1 MKKLAKL
8 TSLLLAGIMALAMLT
23 ACNGT
28 PSAAEAEALGKQYTA
43 QALAILNEYR
53 ATQNT
58 EQTPYPQ
65 LDNDPELLALAEQ
78 QLMRIGQDGKIL
90 GSDTLYIPPEEEKKN
105 LNVWVM
111 IEPFKPGEKGDVT
124 ERYPALALTK
134 QRLEE
139 LNTTKVFGGNLP
151 LASQKTLD
159 DITRVAFAYRVVGG
173 KAYVAMAFAHPIE
186 QKRP

>member
-8 TSLLLAGIMALAMLT
+8 TALLLAGIMVLAMLT
-23 ACNGT
+23 ACNG
-28 PSAAEAEALGKQYTA
+28 SGGGNAEAEALGKQYTE

-65 LDNDPELLALAEQ
+65 LANDPELLALAEQ
-78 QLMRIGQDGKIL
+78 RLMLIGQDGKIL
-90 GSDTLYIPPEEEKKN
+90 GSDTLYIPDEGKEY

-134 QRLEE
+134 ERLAE
-139 LNTTKVFGGNLP
+139 LNTTKVFGANLP
-151 LASQKTLD
+151 LASTKMLK
-159 DITRVAFAYRVVGG
+159 ITKVAFAYRVVGG
-173 KAYVAMAFAHPIE
+173 KAYVAMAFAAPM
-186 QKRP
+186 K

>member
-28 PSAAEAEALGKQYTA
+28 PSAAEAEALGKQYTE
-43 QALAILNEYR
+43 QALAILNKYR
-53 ATQNT
+53 ATQDT

-65 LDNDPELLALAEQ
+65 LATDSDLLELAEER
-78 QLMRIGQDGKIL
+78 LKRIGQDGKIL
-90 GSDTLYIPPEEEKKN
+90 ESDRLYIPKGKEY

-111 IEPFKPGEKGDVT
+111 IEPREPGEMGSIN

-134 QRLEE
+134 QRLAE
-139 LNTTKVFGGNLP
+139 LNTTKVFGGEIP

-159 DITRVAFAYRVVGG
+159 DITKVAFAYRVVGG
-173 KAYVAMAFAHPIE
+173 KAYVAIAFEHPI
-186 QKRP
+186 KP

>member
-28 PSAAEAEALGKQYTA
+28 PSAAEAEALGKQYTE

-58 EQTPYPQ
+58 EQTPYPK

-78 QLMRIGQDGKIL
+78 QLMLIGQDGKIL
-90 GSDTLYIPPEEEKKN
+90 GSDTLYIPKGKEY

-111 IEPFKPGEKGDVT
+111 LEPGEKGDVT

-134 QRLEE
+134 QRLAE
-139 LNTTKVFGGNLP
+139 LNTTKAFGGEIP
-151 LASQKTLD
+151 LESQKTLD
-159 DITRVAFAYRVVGG
+159 DIIKVAFAYRVVGG
-173 KAYVAMAFAHPIE
+173 KAYVAMAFEHPI
-186 QKRP
+186 KP

>member
-78 QLMRIGQDGKIL
+78 QLLLIGQDGKIAGNDTWYIKYEGNKILDIRVMLEPL
-90 GSDTLYIPPEEEKKN
+90 G
-105 LNVWVM
+105 
-111 IEPFKPGEKGDVT
+111 PGEMGDVT

-139 LNTTKVFGGNLP
+139 LNTTKVFCGEIP

-159 DITRVAFAYRVVGG
+159 DITKVAFAYRVVGG
-173 KAYVAMAFAHPIE
+173 KAYVAMAFEHPI
-186 QKRP
+186 KP

>member
-8 TSLLLAGIMALAMLT
+8 TSLLLAGIMALALLT

-28 PSAAEAEALGKQYTA
+28 PGAAEAEALGKQYTA

-58 EQTPYPQ
+58 EQTPYPK

-78 QLMRIGQDGKIL
+78 RLMLIGQDGKIA
-90 GSDTLYIPPEEEKKN
+90 GKDTWDTKGEGKEYLD
-105 LNVWVM
+105 VRVM
-111 IEPFKPGEKGDVT
+111 IEPLGPGEMGDIN
-124 ERYPALALTK
+124 ERYPALALTE
-134 QRLEE
+134 QRLAE
-139 LNTTKVFGGNLP
+139 LKTTKVFGGNLP
-151 LASQKTLD
+151 LASQKML

-173 KAYVAMAFAHPIE
+173 KAYVAMAFAHPI
-186 QKRP
+186 K

>member
-8 TSLLLAGIMALAMLT
+8 TSLLLAGIMALALFT

-28 PSAAEAEALGKQYTA
+28 PSTAEAEALGKQYTE

-78 QLMRIGQDGKIL
+78 RLMLIGQDGKIAAKDTWYTSDEGKEYLDVRVMLEPL
-90 GSDTLYIPPEEEKKN
+90 G
-105 LNVWVM
+105 
-111 IEPFKPGEKGDVT
+111 PGEMGDAT
-124 ERYPALALTK
+124 ERYPALALTE
-134 QRLEE
+134 QRLAE
-139 LNTTKVFGGNLP
+139 LNTTKEFGGNLP
-151 LASQKTLD
+151 LASQKMLG
-159 DITRVAFAYRVVGG
+159 ITRVAFAYRVVGG
-173 KAYVAMAFAHPIE
+173 KAYVAMAFAHPI
-186 QKRP
+186 K

>member
-8 TSLLLAGIMALAMLT
+8 TSLLLAGIMALALLT

-28 PSAAEAEALGKQYTA
+28 PGAAEAEALGKQYTA

-78 QLMRIGQDGKIL
+78 RLMLIGQDGKIA
-90 GSDTLYIPPEEEKKN
+90 GSDTWYTPDEGKEYLDIR
-105 LNVWVM
+105 VM
-111 IEPFKPGEKGDVT
+111 IEPLGPGEMGNIN
-124 ERYPALALTK
+124 ERYPALALTE
-134 QRLEE
+134 QRLAE
-139 LNTTKVFGGNLP
+139 LNTTKVFCGEIP
-151 LASQKTLD
+151 LASQKMLK
-159 DITRVAFAYRVVGG
+159 ITKVAFAYRVVGG
-173 KAYVAMAFAHPIE
+173 KAYVAMAFVAP
-186 QKRP
+186 KK

>member
-8 TSLLLAGIMALAMLT
+8 TSLLLAGIMALALFT

-28 PSAAEAEALGKQYTA
+28 PGAAEAEALGKQYTE

-65 LDNDPELLALAEQ
+65 LANDPALLELAKQ
-78 QLMRIGQDGKIL
+78 QLTLIGQDGKIL
-90 GSDTLYIPPEEEKKN
+90 GTDTLYRPKEEKEN
-105 LNVWVM
+105 LKVWVM
-111 IEPFKPGEKGDVT
+111 LEPGEKVDVT

-134 QRLEE
+134 QRLAD
-139 LNTTKVFGGNLP
+139 LNTTKVFCGEIP

-159 DITRVAFAYRVVGG
+159 DITKVAFAYRVVGG
-173 KAYVAMAFAHPIE
+173 KAYVAMAFAAPKK
-186 QKRP
+186 QNRP

>member
-28 PSAAEAEALGKQYTA
+28 PSAAEAEALGKQYTE

-58 EQTPYPQ
+58 EQTPYPK
-65 LDNDPELLALAEQ
+65 LDTDPDLLKLAEER
-78 QLMRIGQDGKIL
+78 LKLIGQDGKIL
-90 GSDTLYIPPEEEKKN
+90 GSDILYIPKGKEY

-111 IEPFKPGEKGDVT
+111 LEPGEKGDVT

-134 QRLEE
+134 QRLAE
-139 LNTTKVFGGNLP
+139 LNATQVFGGEIP

-159 DITRVAFAYRVVGG
+159 DITKVAFAYRVVGG
-173 KAYVAMAFAHPIE
+173 KAYVAIAFEHPIE
-186 QKRP
+186 QNRP

>member
-8 TSLLLAGIMALAMLT
+8 TSLLLAGIMALALLT

-28 PSAAEAEALGKQYTA
+28 PGTAEAEALGKQYTE

-78 QLMRIGQDGKIL
+78 QLELIGQDGKIL
-90 GSDTLYIPPEEEKKN
+90 GSDTLYIPKGKEY

-124 ERYPALALTK
+124 ERYPALALTE
-134 QRLEE
+134 QRLAE
-139 LNTTKVFGGNLP
+139 LNTTKVFCGEIP
-151 LASQKTLD
+151 LASQKMLK
-159 DITRVAFAYRVVGG
+159 ITKVAFAYRVVGG
-173 KAYVAMAFAHPIE
+173 KAYVAMAFAAPI
-186 QKRP
+186 K

>member
-8 TSLLLAGIMALAMLT
+8 ISLLLAGIMALAMLT

-28 PSAAEAEALGKQYTA
+28 PGAAEAEALGKQYTE

-65 LDNDPELLALAEQ
+65 LANDPGLLAFAEE
-78 QLMRIGQDGKIL
+78 QLKRIGPDGKIAAKDTWYTSDEGKEYLDVRVMLEPL
-90 GSDTLYIPPEEEKKN
+90 G
-105 LNVWVM
+105 
-111 IEPFKPGEKGDVT
+111 PGEMGDVT
-124 ERYPALALTK
+124 ERYPALALTE
-134 QRLEE
+134 QRLAE

-151 LASQKTLD
+151 LASQKMLK
-159 DITRVAFAYRVVGG
+159 IEKVAFAYRVVGG
-173 KAYVAMAFAHPIE
+173 KAYVAMAFTAP
-186 QKRP
+186 KM

>member
-28 PSAAEAEALGKQYTA
+28 PSAAEAEALGKQYTE

-65 LDNDPELLALAEQ
+65 LDNDPELLALAEER
-78 QLMRIGQDGKIL
+78 LKLIGQDGKIL
-90 GSDTLYIPPEEEKKN
+90 GSDTLYIPKGKKY

-111 IEPFKPGEKGDVT
+111 LEPGEKVNVT
-124 ERYPALALTK
+124 ERCPALALTK

-139 LNTTKVFGGNLP
+139 LNTTKVFGGEIP
-151 LASQKTLD
+151 LESQKTLD
-159 DITRVAFAYRVVGG
+159 DITKVAFAYRVVGG
-173 KAYVAMAFAHPIE
+173 KAYVAMAFEHPI
-186 QKRP
+186 KP

>member
-23 ACNGT
+23 ACNG
-28 PSAAEAEALGKQYTA
+28 SGGGNAEALGKQYTE

-78 QLMRIGQDGKIL
+78 RLMLIGQDGKIV
-90 GSDTLYIPPEEEKKN
+90 GSDTWYIPDEGKEY

-111 IEPFKPGEKGDVT
+111 IEPGEKGDVT
-124 ERYPALALTK
+124 ERYPALAVTEK
-134 QRLEE
+134 RLAE
-139 LNTTKVFGGNLP
+139 LNTTKVFGGEIP
-151 LASQKTLD
+151 LASTKMLK
-159 DITRVAFAYRVVGG
+159 ITKVAFAYRVVGG
-173 KAYVAMAFAHPIE
+173 KAYVAMAFAAPM
-186 QKRP
+186 K

>member
-23 ACNGT
+23 ACGGT

-43 QALAILNEYR
+43 QALTILNKYR

-65 LDNDPELLALAEQ
+65 LATDPELLALAEQ
-78 QLMRIGQDGKIL
+78 RLMLIGQDGKIL
-90 GSDTLYIPPEEEKKN
+90 GSDTLYAPNEGKEY

-134 QRLEE
+134 QRLAE
-139 LNTTKVFGGNLP
+139 LNTTKVFCGEIP
-151 LASQKTLD
+151 LASQKMLK
-159 DITRVAFAYRVVGG
+159 ITKVAFAYRVVGG
-173 KAYVAMAFAHPIE
+173 KAYVAMAFVAP
-186 QKRP
+186 KK

>member
-8 TSLLLAGIMALAMLT
+8 TSLLLAGIMVLALLT
-23 ACNGT
+23 ACGGT
-28 PSAAEAEALGKQYTA
+28 PSTAEAEALGKQYTK

-78 QLMRIGQDGKIL
+78 RLMLIGQDGKIAA
-90 GSDTLYIPPEEEKKN
+90 GDTWYT
-105 LNVWVM
+105 NVEGNVILDARVM
-111 IEPFKPGEKGDVT
+111 IEPLGPGEMGDAT
-124 ERYPALALTK
+124 ERCPALALTEE
-134 QRLEE
+134 RLAE

-151 LASQKTLD
+151 LASTKMLK
-159 DITRVAFAYRVVGG
+159 ITKVAFAYRVVGG
-173 KAYVAMAFAHPIE
+173 KAYVAMAFVAP
-186 QKRP
+186 KK

>member
-8 TSLLLAGIMALAMLT
+8 TSLLLAGIMALALLT

-78 QLMRIGQDGKIL
+78 RLMLIGQDGKIA
-90 GSDTLYIPPEEEKKN
+90 GSDTWYTPEEGKEY
-105 LNVWVM
+105 LDIRVM
-111 IEPFKPGEKGDVT
+111 IEPLGPGEKGDIN
-124 ERYPALALTK
+124 ERYPALALTE
-134 QRLEE
+134 QRLAE
-139 LNTTKVFGGNLP
+139 LNTTKVFCEEIP
-151 LASQKTLD
+151 LASQKMLK
-159 DITRVAFAYRVVGG
+159 ITRVAFAYRVVGG
-173 KAYVAMAFAHPIE
+173 KAYVGMAFAAP
-186 QKRP
+186 KK

>member
-8 TSLLLAGIMALAMLT
+8 TSLLLAGIMALALLT

-28 PSAAEAEALGKQYTA
+28 PSAAEAEALGKQYTE

-78 QLMRIGQDGKIL
+78 RLMLIGQDGKIV
-90 GSDTLYIPPEEEKKN
+90 GSDTWYIPDEGKEY

-111 IEPFKPGEKGDVT
+111 IEPGEKGDVT
-124 ERYPALALTK
+124 ERYPALAVTEK
-134 QRLEE
+134 RLAE
-139 LNTTKVFGGNLP
+139 LNTTKVFGGEIP
-151 LASQKTLD
+151 LASTKMLK
-159 DITRVAFAYRVVGG
+159 ITKVAFAYRVVGG
-173 KAYVAMAFAHPIE
+173 KAYVAMAVAAP
-186 QKRP
+186 KK

>member
-8 TSLLLAGIMALAMLT
+8 TSLLLAGIMALALFT

-28 PSAAEAEALGKQYTA
+28 PGTAEAEALGKQYTE

-53 ATQNT
+53 ATQNS

-65 LDNDPELLALAEQ
+65 LNNDPDLLALAEQ
-78 QLMRIGQDGKIL
+78 RLMLIGQDGKIL
-90 GSDTLYIPPEEEKKN
+90 GSDTLYIPNEGKEY

-111 IEPFKPGEKGDVT
+111 LEPGEKGDVT
-124 ERYPALALTK
+124 ERYPALAVTEK
-134 QRLEE
+134 RLAE
-139 LNTTKVFGGNLP
+139 LNTTKKFGGDWP

-159 DITRVAFAYRVVGG
+159 ITKVAFAYRVVGG
-173 KAYVAMAFAHPIE
+173 KAYVAMAFVP
-186 QKRP
+186 Q

>member
-28 PSAAEAEALGKQYTA
+28 PGAAEAEALGKQYTA

-58 EQTPYPQ
+58 EQTPYPK

-78 QLMRIGQDGKIL
+78 RLELIGQDGKIA
-90 GSDTLYIPPEEEKKN
+90 GSDTWYTPDEGKEYLDIR
-105 LNVWVM
+105 VM
-111 IEPFKPGEKGDVT
+111 IEPLGPGEMGNIN
-124 ERYPALALTK
+124 ERYPALALTE
-134 QRLEE
+134 QRLAE
-139 LNTTKVFGGNLP
+139 LNTTKVFCGEIP
-151 LASQKTLD
+151 LASQKMLK
-159 DITRVAFAYRVVGG
+159 ITKVAFAYRVVGG
-173 KAYVAMAFAHPIE
+173 KAYVAMAFEAPI
-186 QKRP
+186 K

>member
-8 TSLLLAGIMALAMLT
+8 TSLLLAGIMALALLT

-28 PSAAEAEALGKQYTA
+28 PGAAEAEALGKQYTA

-78 QLMRIGQDGKIL
+78 R
-90 GSDTLYIPPEEEKKN
+90 
-105 LNVWVM
+105 
-111 IEPFKPGEKGDVT
+111 
-124 ERYPALALTK
+124 LA
-134 QRLEE
+134 E
-139 LNTTKVFGGNLP
+139 LNTTKVFCGEIP
-151 LASQKTLD
+151 LASQKMLK
-159 DITRVAFAYRVVGG
+159 ITKVAFAYRVVGG
-173 KAYVAMAFAHPIE
+173 KAYVAMAFVAP
-186 QKRP
+186 KK

>member
-8 TSLLLAGIMALAMLT
+8 ISLLLAGIMALAMLT

-28 PSAAEAEALGKQYTA
+28 PSAAEAEALGKQYTE

-65 LDNDPELLALAEQ
+65 LANDPGLLAFAEE
-78 QLMRIGQDGKIL
+78 QLKRIGPDGKIAAKDTWYTSDEGKEYLDVRVMLEPL
-90 GSDTLYIPPEEEKKN
+90 G
-105 LNVWVM
+105 
-111 IEPFKPGEKGDVT
+111 PGEMGDVT
-124 ERYPALALTK
+124 ERYPALALTE
-134 QRLEE
+134 QRLAE

-151 LASQKTLD
+151 LASQKML

-173 KAYVAMAFAHPIE
+173 KAYVAMAFAHPI
-186 QKRP
+186 K

>member
-23 ACNGT
+23 ACNG
-28 PSAAEAEALGKQYTA
+28 SGGGNAEALGKQYTE

-65 LDNDPELLALAEQ
+65 LATDPELLALAEER
-78 QLMRIGQDGKIL
+78 LKLIGQDGKIA
-90 GSDTLYIPPEEEKKN
+90 GNDTLYIPDERKEY
-105 LNVWVM
+105 LIQVM

-124 ERYPALALTK
+124 ERYPALALTE
-134 QRLEE
+134 QRLAE
-139 LNTTKVFGGNLP
+139 LKTTKVFGGEIP
-151 LASQKTLD
+151 LASQKMLKNTK
-159 DITRVAFAYRVVGG
+159 VAFAYRVVGG
-173 KAYVAMAFAHPIE
+173 KAYVAIAFEHPIK
-186 QKRP
+186 QNRP

>member
-28 PSAAEAEALGKQYTA
+28 PGAAEAEALGKQYTE

-65 LDNDPELLALAEQ
+65 LDNDPELFTLAEQ
-78 QLMRIGQDGKIL
+78 WLMLIGQDGKIAGNDTWHIKYEGNKILDVRVMLEPL
-90 GSDTLYIPPEEEKKN
+90 G
-105 LNVWVM
+105 
-111 IEPFKPGEKGDVT
+111 PGEMGDVT
-124 ERYPALALTK
+124 ERYPALALTE
-134 QRLEE
+134 QRLAE
-139 LNTTKVFGGNLP
+139 LNTTKVFGGVLP
-151 LASQKTLD
+151 LASKKMLD
-159 DITRVAFAYRVVGG
+159 IEKVAFAYRVVGG
-173 KAYVAMAFAHPIE
+173 KAYVAMAFEHPI
-186 QKRP
+186 KP

>member
-8 TSLLLAGIMALAMLT
+8 TSLLLAGIMALALLT
-23 ACNGT
+23 ACNG
-28 PSAAEAEALGKQYTA
+28 SGGGNAEALGKQYTE

-78 QLMRIGQDGKIL
+78 RLMLIGQDGKIV
-90 GSDTLYIPPEEEKKN
+90 GSDTWYIPDEGKEY

-111 IEPFKPGEKGDVT
+111 IEPGEKGDVT
-124 ERYPALALTK
+124 ERYPALAVTEK
-134 QRLEE
+134 RLAE
-139 LNTTKVFGGNLP
+139 LNTTKVFGGEIP
-151 LASQKTLD
+151 LASTKMLK
-159 DITRVAFAYRVVGG
+159 ITKVAFAYRVVGG
-173 KAYVAMAFAHPIE
+173 KAYVAMAFVP
-186 QKRP
+186 Q

>member
-23 ACNGT
+23 ACNG
-28 PSAAEAEALGKQYTA
+28 SGGGNAEALGKQYTE

-65 LDNDPELLALAEQ
+65 LNTDLDLLALAEQ
-78 QLMRIGQDGKIL
+78 RLMLIGQDGKIV
-90 GSDTLYIPPEEEKKN
+90 GSDTWYPKVEGKEYLD
-105 LNVWVM
+105 VRVM

-124 ERYPALALTK
+124 ERYPALAVTEK
-134 QRLEE
+134 RLAE
-139 LNTTKVFGGNLP
+139 LNTTKVFGGEIP
-151 LASQKTLD
+151 LASQKMLK
-159 DITRVAFAYRVVGG
+159 ITKVAFAYRVVGG
-173 KAYVAMAFAHPIE
+173 KAYVAMAFAAPV
-186 QKRP
+186 K

>member
-53 ATQNT
+53 AAQNT

-78 QLMRIGQDGKIL
+78 RLMLIGQDGKIA
-90 GSDTLYIPPEEEKKN
+90 GNDTWYIKYEGNKI
-105 LNVWVM
+105 LDVRVM

-134 QRLEE
+134 QRLAE
-139 LNTTKVFGGNLP
+139 LNTTKVFCGEIP
-151 LASQKTLD
+151 LASQKMLK
-159 DITRVAFAYRVVGG
+159 ITKVAFAYRVVGG
-173 KAYVAMAFAHPIE
+173 KAYVAMAFVAP
-186 QKRP
+186 KK

>member
-8 TSLLLAGIMALAMLT
+8 TSLLLAGIMALALLT

-28 PSAAEAEALGKQYTA
+28 PGTAEAEALGKQYTE

-78 QLMRIGQDGKIL
+78 QLELIGQDGKIL
-90 GSDTLYIPPEEEKKN
+90 GSDTLYIPKGKEY

-134 QRLEE
+134 QRLAE

-159 DITRVAFAYRVVGG
+159 DITKVAFAYRVVGG
-173 KAYVAMAFAHPIE
+173 KAYVAMAFAAPI
-186 QKRP
+186 K

>member
-8 TSLLLAGIMALAMLT
+8 ISLLLAGIMALALLT

-28 PSAAEAEALGKQYTA
+28 PGTAEAEALGKQYTE

-65 LDNDPELLALAEQ
+65 LDNDPELLALAEER
-78 QLMRIGQDGKIL
+78 LKLIGQDGKIL
-90 GSDTLYIPPEEEKKN
+90 GSDTLYIPEEGKEY

-124 ERYPALALTK
+124 ERYPALAVTEK
-134 QRLEE
+134 RLAE
-139 LNTTKVFGGNLP
+139 LNTTKKFGGDWP

-159 DITRVAFAYRVVGG
+159 ITKVAFAYRVVGG
-173 KAYVAMAFAHPIE
+173 KAYVAMAFAP
-186 QKRP
+186 Q